1 VAIKKP
7 LFFFFFFSLEYLGIV
22 QLGDEIGNRQT
33 RASYPKDLV
42 TTSNK
47 LLGVTKQDVFSKF
60 SSFFSDFFLALTVSV
75 DECHTQL
82 LGNSLRIKKTN
93 DPVLSFCYELFII
106 FVTQVFKYREISK
119 LESMYNFRVIWRF
132 LGTVTMVIPCC
143 QFIPGET
150 RLKAIT
156 QELKRQGLST
166 LNYYNADGVILDK
179 EFDVELVLLE
189 TSGPFGLNDINR
201 ETTDHIKAAYGL

>member
-1 VAIKKP
+1 M
-7 LFFFFFFSLEYLGIV
+7 
-22 QLGDEIGNRQT
+22 
-33 RASYPKDLV
+33 
-42 TTSNK
+42 SNK

-132 LGTVTMVIPCC
+132 LDTVTMVIPCC

-166 LNYYNADGVILDK
+166 LVDISLSNSIRLTPMEVKKSITAS
-179 EFDVELVLLE
+179 VLRMLC
-189 TSGPFGLNDINR
+189 S
-201 ETTDHIKAAYGL
+201 IKQKIKQNK